1 MKKFITIITALVLLL
16 SQSQFVF
23 ALDSTSSKKD
33 MIVEVAKQ
41 QGISE
46 QQGEIWVNYLISG
59 KLTDYQQ
66 KLYDRAYPRLKVMIE
81 KNGDVYRSKVLS
93 LLKKTA
99 NSVLKKNMDYHIVLT
114 SLASK
119 IGTDGFIKDFENK
132 LEFVNFRDF
141 TRSSEVERNIVLA
154 SSNEPD
160 WSYGNIWPRQYNSG
174 FDNIWCRIYKLY
186 DVPDIHISKYSTVDM
201 SVNANVSYGSGSF
214 GDKFTI
220 SRTNSIPFP
229 TGNKDVNSLVSM
241 TLQYK
246 YDEKVK
252 PSDYSDDEAFM
263 EALDKTKYLEPTM
276 NRDELFKKENLI
288 SVSKP
293 RFVKEWISDI
303 SYIELVKRNDI
314 SLSDDKDSNNNLYIL
329 SCSLVGG

>member
-1 MKKFITIITALVLLL
+1 
-16 SQSQFVF
+16 
-23 ALDSTSSKKD
+23 
-33 MIVEVAKQ
+33 
-41 QGISE
+41 
-46 QQGEIWVNYLISG
+46 
-59 KLTDYQQ
+59 
-66 KLYDRAYPRLKVMIE
+66 
-81 KNGDVYRSKVLS
+81 
-93 LLKKTA
+93 
-99 NSVLKKNMDYHIVLT
+99 
-114 SLASK
+114 
-119 IGTDGFIKDFENK
+119 
-132 LEFVNFRDF
+132 
-141 TRSSEVERNIVLA
+141 
-154 SSNEPD
+154 
-160 WSYGNIWPRQYNSG
+160 
-174 FDNIWCRIYKLY
+174 
-186 DVPDIHISKYSTVDM
+186 M